1 MYTVVQSDAG
11 TETFELALE
20 LYISC
25 ADAEGVGEGSP

>member
-11 TETFELALE
+11 TETAELALE

-25 ADAEGVGEGSP
+25 ADAEGSP